1 MIKVYMCR
9 AKNQAFAT
17 AESKKLGY
25 YTDDEEFLL
34 YRNAKGSWIA
44 TTPYNSR
51 ATSST
56 FLVKK
61 AGDAKSHWMLNLEHV
76 KITDA
81 FITQNKKTLA
91 SSIKVFENFKKNSR
105 LWSGEQML

>member
-91 SSIKVFENFKKNSR
+91 SSVEVFENFKKNSR

>member
-91 SSIKVFENFKKNSR
+91 SSVKVFENFKKNSR